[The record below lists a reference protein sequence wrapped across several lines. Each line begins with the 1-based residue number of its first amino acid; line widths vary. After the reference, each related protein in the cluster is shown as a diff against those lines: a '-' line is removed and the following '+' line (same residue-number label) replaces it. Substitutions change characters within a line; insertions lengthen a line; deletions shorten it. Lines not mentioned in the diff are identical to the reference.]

1 VVMSSFL
8 KGVDQR
14 TSLAGM
20 NRMELLLFRIH
31 GPQLFGIN
39 VFKVREVIQTP
50 PISPVPKADSRILG
64 VSDIRGQTMPMID
77 LAKSLDMPQVPVE
90 VWEDSLTI
98 VTEFNRTIQGFLV
111 ESVDRIVHM
120 KWEDIMPPPETFHN
134 VNYLTGVTR
143 INDEIVE
150 IVDVE
155 KVLAEIA
162 GIDNDIQP
170 EFLEKVKSKTEELDM
185 VAVIADDSSVAR
197 NQLKGIMEKLGITV
211 KSSNN
216 GREAWDLLQKM
227 AEDYQKGYAAKPSER
242 ILLVISDIEMPEMD
256 GYTLTSKIRKDP
268 RLSDLYVLLSSSL
281 SGGFNESLTAKVG
294 ADKFISKWQPDVL
307 AQVVLDRIDEIQAM
321 RKERELA
328 EEQLAA
334 E

>member
-1 VVMSSFL
+1 MSSFL

-20 NRMELLLFRIH
+20 NRMELLLFRIY

-50 PISPVPKADSRILG
+50 PISPVPKADDRILG
-64 VSDIRGQTMPMID
+64 VADIRTQTMPMID
-77 LAKSLDMPQVPVE
+77 LAKALDMSPIPE
-90 VWEDSLTI
+90 GKWEESLTI
-98 VTEFNRTIQGFLV
+98 VTEFNRSVQGFLV

-155 KVLAEIA
+155 KVLAEVA
-162 GIDNDIQP
+162 GIDNEIQP
-170 EFLEKVKSKTEELDM
+170 EFLEKVKNKTEGLDM
-185 VAVIADDSSVAR
+185 MAVIADDSSVAR
-197 NQLKGIMEKLGITV
+197 NQLKGILEKLGITV
-211 KSSNN
+211 KMATN
-216 GREAWDLLQKM
+216 GREAWEMLRKM
-227 AEDYQKGYAAKPSER
+227 ADEYDKGYAAKPSER
-242 ILLVISDIEMPEMD
+242 ILMVISDIEMPEMD
-256 GYTLTSKIRKDP
+256 GYTLTTNIRKDP
-268 RLSDLYVLLSSSL
+268 RLADLYVLLSSSL

-294 ADKFISKWQPDVL
+294 ANKFISKWQPDVL
-307 AQVVLDRIDEIQAM
+307 ARIVVDRIDEIQKI
-321 RKERELA
+321 RKEREMA
-328 EEQLAA
+328 EAQLAA

>member
-1 VVMSSFL
+1 MSSFL